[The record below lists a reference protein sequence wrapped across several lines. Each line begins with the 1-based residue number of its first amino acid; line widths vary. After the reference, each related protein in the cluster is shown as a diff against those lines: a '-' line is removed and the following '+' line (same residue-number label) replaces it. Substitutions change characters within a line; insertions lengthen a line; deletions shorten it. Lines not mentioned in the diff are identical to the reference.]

1 MNFKI
6 FDPKHPPK
14 LVAQAGPV
22 VNSEILK
29 FEIGQRLISS
39 KFKFDNF
46 LRGEEGDFVDI
57 KSGTEF

>member
-1 MNFKI
+1 
-6 FDPKHPPK
+6 
-14 LVAQAGPV
+14 VAHAGPV